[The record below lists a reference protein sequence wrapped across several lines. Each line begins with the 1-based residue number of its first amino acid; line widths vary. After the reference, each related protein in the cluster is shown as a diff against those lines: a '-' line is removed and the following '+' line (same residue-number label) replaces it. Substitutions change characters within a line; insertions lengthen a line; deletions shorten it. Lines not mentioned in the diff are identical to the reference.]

1 MTKDQLSDHYEALQ
15 ISVNAEP
22 DTVHRVFRLLA
33 QRFHPDNRETGDRV
47 RFQAIAEAYAVL
59 SDPEQR
65 ARYDLH
71 HQQIRRDRLRLVDA
85 GNQVQGTFEV
95 EQLVRLTVLE
105 ALYTQRKLEPHRPGI
120 FDLDLESI
128 TGQSREHLEFTFWY
142 LVAKK
147 LIMRGDQSRLVITAD
162 GVDYLEQ
169 NFQAGAQLKRLEA
182 GRGERVG

>member
-1 MTKDQLSDHYEALQ
+1 MNDEQLPDYYEALQ

-33 QRFHPDNRETGDRV
+33 QRFHPDNQESGDSV
-47 RFQAIAEAYAVL
+47 QFKAISEAYAVL

-85 GNQVQGTFEV
+85 GNQVQGSFQV

-105 ALYTQRKLEPHRPGI
+105 ALYTQRKLEPNNPGI
-120 FDLDLESI
+120 FDLDLESV
-128 TGQSREHLEFTFWY
+128 TGQSREHLSFTFWY

-147 LIMRGDQSRLVITAD
+147 LIMRGDQSRLIITAE

-169 NFQAGAQLKRLEA
+169 NFEASAQLKRLGA
-182 GRGERVG
+182 GQSESVG